1 MSTLL
6 RRGAAPAGILVVAL
20 AAACTGDR
28 ARPGPPE
35 LALELPV
42 GNVITSPDTFA
53 VGVVARDDNRLDSVV
68 VTFLGQPREVF
79 AFNEIEV
86 ADYVFFVMPPGYV
99 AGELVEVQAFAR
111 DLLGGRTIRTGTLT
125 IVSADSAG
133 S

>member
-1 MSTLL
+1 MTAPF
-6 RRGAAPAGILVVAL
+6 RQGAAAGVLALAL
-20 AAACTGDR
+20 AAACTGNR

-35 LALELPV
+35 LALELPI

-53 VGVVARDDNRLDSVV
+53 VGVVARDDNRLDSVI
-68 VTFLGQPREVF
+68 VTFLGESREVF

-86 ADYVFFVMPPGYV
+86 ADYVFFVMPPGHV
-99 AGELVEVQAFAR
+99 VGEVVEVEAFAR